1 MLNGSM
7 IPRTVRR
14 LFDQRAE
21 TRDPSLAQTAI
32 LSLRGRDYPVEIVNI
47 SPSGAMIAFGRTPH
61 IGERINLQL
70 ADRAVVEGSVC
81 WVRDG
86 KIGINFF
93 SPME

>member
-7 IPRTVRR
+7 IPRSVRR

-21 TRDPSLAQTAI
+21 TREPVGVRSAI
-32 LSLRGRDYPVEIVNI
+32 LGLRGRSYPVTVANI
-47 SPSGAMIAFGRTPH
+47 SPSGAMIAFDRTPH
-61 IGERINLQL
+61 IGERVSLQFP
-70 ADRAVVEGSVC
+70 DRAAIDGAVC